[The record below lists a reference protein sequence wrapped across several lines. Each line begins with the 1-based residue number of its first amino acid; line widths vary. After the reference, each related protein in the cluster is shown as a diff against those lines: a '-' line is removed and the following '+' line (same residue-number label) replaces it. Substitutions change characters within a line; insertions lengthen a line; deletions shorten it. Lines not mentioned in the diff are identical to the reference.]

1 MYGPESSACVCV
13 SRRAFFAD
21 PTQLHVGRA
30 RRIRLLRP
38 CRLELPLADADQ
50 ALEQALDPLEAR
62 VHICLAANELLELRR
77 RVCASEHSSPVD
89 ADSLL
94 PRRMA
99 VSSWRNA
106 WATSSTGSA
115 STQQPAAAQRADADP
130 VDEVPDMLTMVEL
143 KLERR
148 PRAHCPSFH
157 SPSLCGANSAFAGST
172 SGTSLYMV
180 LLLGRERVDELAQ
193 DVRDAIGLT
202 RGLIGVVIE
211 RERLGDTGQ
220 RRRAVAEPAAR
231 RDDEVTVLQRSALS
245 TFAIDAPIR
254 DRAGPSPR

>member
-1 MYGPESSACVCV
+1 
-13 SRRAFFAD
+13 
-21 PTQLHVGRA
+21 
-30 RRIRLLRP
+30 
-38 CRLELPLADADQ
+38 
-50 ALEQALDPLEAR
+50 
-62 VHICLAANELLELRR
+62 
-77 RVCASEHSSPVD
+77 
-89 ADSLL
+89 
-94 PRRMA
+94 
-99 VSSWRNA
+99 
-106 WATSSTGSA
+106 
-115 STQQPAAAQRADADP
+115 
-130 VDEVPDMLTMVEL
+130 
-143 KLERR
+143 
-148 PRAHCPSFH
+148 
-157 SPSLCGANSAFAGST
+157 
-172 SGTSLYMV
+172 MV